1 MDFAL
6 DESYTPTK
14 IEFFGGVHGA
24 DYGLVQFGAWA
35 GEEPRGWQEVNLE
48 GQGSGGKACVRVR
61 VLQVR
66 VSENHQNG
74 KDTHVRGIQV
84 FAKDE
89 RVKAPTKATEDEDES
104 TDLAGVKGEGIRAT
118 KKGARRAYIGEEPD
132 WMGDPEIR

>member
-1 MDFAL
+1 M
-6 DESYTPTK
+6 
-14 IEFFGGVHGA
+14 
-24 DYGLVQFGAWA
+24 
-35 GEEPRGWQEVNLE
+35 NLE
-48 GQGSGGKACVRVR
+48 GQGSAGRACVRAR

-89 RVKAPTKATEDEDES
+89 RVKALAAAAGDEDES
-104 TDLAGVKGEGIRAT
+104 AYEKANDETGTSKTMKRL
-118 KKGARRAYIGEEPD
+118 YIGEEPD

>member
-1 MDFAL
+1 M
-6 DESYTPTK
+6 
-14 IEFFGGVHGA
+14 
-24 DYGLVQFGAWA
+24 
-35 GEEPRGWQEVNLE
+35 NLE
-48 GQGSGGKACVRVR
+48 GQGSGGKACVRAR

-89 RVKAPTKATEDEDES
+89 RVKAPPAPHPPTASAEEEEDDDDDDGELS
-104 TDLAGVKGEGIRAT
+104 IKVSGNKGEVSRAVKT
-118 KKGARRAYIGEEPD
+118 AKRLYVGEEPD